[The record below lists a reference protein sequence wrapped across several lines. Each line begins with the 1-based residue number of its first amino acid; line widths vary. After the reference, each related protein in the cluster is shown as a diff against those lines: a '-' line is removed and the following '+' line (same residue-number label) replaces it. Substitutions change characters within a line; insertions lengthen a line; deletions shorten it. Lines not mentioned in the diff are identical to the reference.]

1 MPSKQSVEIGS
12 VVTCA
17 KTTKKIHI
25 HRNMLLLFAL
35 LHCRIATAFQF
46 MIHVARIDFI
56 LQPSMKRL
64 NEMIYFEKL

>member
-1 MPSKQSVEIGS
+1 MPSKQSVVIGS

-17 KTTKKIHI
+17 KTTKKFIFAGTCW
-25 HRNMLLLFAL
+25 LFFAV